1 MPAVYI
7 RAGIGLVPSELSVCV
22 GVVEGQAISCVVCLL
37 VAGGP
42 LLLVGHSDGLRRNGR
57 SMGPPLFDICFIV
70 FDVPVSNVVLLTREY
85 VYSQDH
91 GVRGVGIYYC
101 TNTITMEIK

>member
-1 MPAVYI
+1 M
-7 RAGIGLVPSELSVCV
+7 VPLELSVCV
-22 GVVEGQAISCVVCLL
+22 GVVEGQTISCVVRLL

-42 LLLVGHSDGLRRNGR
+42 LLLAGHPDGLRRNGR
-57 SMGPPLFDICFIV
+57 SVGSPLFDICFIV

>member
-7 RAGIGLVPSELSVCV
+7 RAGIGMVPLELSVCV
-22 GVVEGQAISCVVCLL
+22 GVVEGQTISCVVRLL

-42 LLLVGHSDGLRRNGR
+42 LLLAGHPDGLRRNGR
-57 SMGPPLFDICFIV
+57 SVGSPLFDICFIV